1 MVIFS
6 LASLNIQGLDH
17 LGIVVPSI
25 AEARLFYEEVLGA
38 TFEGEEVVAD
48 QKVRVAFFRLGDPPG
63 AVRWELLE
71 PTESDSP
78 IAKFLAKRGPGLHHS
93 AYKVDDVAASLA
105 IAEAGGIRLI
115 DRVPRRGAHG
125 AEIAFLHPSSTG
137 GMLIE
142 LCRQIQHT
150 P

>member
-6 LASLNIQGLDH
+6 PASLNVQALDH
-17 LGIVVPSI
+17 LGIAVASI
-25 AEARLFYEEVLGA
+25 AEARPFYEGVLGA

-48 QKVRVAFFRLGDPPG
+48 QKVRVAFYRLGG
-63 AVRWELLE
+63 EAGTLRWELLE
-71 PTESDSP
+71 PTEPDSP
-78 IAKFLAKRGPGLHHS
+78 IAKFLAKRGPGLHHT
-93 AYKVDDVAASLA
+93 AFAVDDIAASLA
-105 IAEAGGIRLI
+105 IAEAAGLRLI

-142 LCRQIQHT
+142 LCRRTHVS
-150 P
+150 